1 MDISSLNS
9 YYNSLNDTASS
20 GNALGNL
27 SDSDLSKESEDE
39 LMEVCKEFESYFL
52 EQVFKGMQT
61 TVDVFKSEESSSGMN
76 MSEYFGDIA
85 LADISSQST
94 EQNGLGLAQTLYEQM
109 KRNYNLEYWG
119 CHDDSLFLCIGGKSE

>member
-27 SDSDLSKESEDE
+27 SDSDLSKASEDE

-52 EQVFKGMQT
+52 EQVFKGMQKPE
-61 TVDVFKSEESSSGMN
+61 VEESPTEKGVSFTTEEPLPLSTTQATGPAPSAPPAAEPSSTPPPETERESGVAW
-76 MSEYFGDIA
+76 ERDIEK
-85 LADISSQST
+85 DR
-94 EQNGLGLAQTLYEQM
+94 E
-109 KRNYNLEYWG
+109 LE
-119 CHDDSLFLCIGGKSE
+119 IGRAHV